1 MSRKKTNTQDP
12 NQKLNAQQIKFCEL
26 YAYGPNRGNGVL
38 SYSEAYNIK
47 LDGNSSGYGTCRSNA
62 SKLLT
67 KTDILD
73 YIRSLYESNDLN
85 DTLVDNELAFVI
97 KQNSDFGSKVAAI
110 KEYNSLKSRIKNR
123 LEVTTRT
130 FKVEIEE

>member
-1 MSRKKTNTQDP
+1 MSRIKTNVIKPD
-12 NQKLNAQQIKFCEL
+12 QKLNDNQKKFCQL

-38 SYSEAYNIK
+38 SYSEAYEIDLSEK
-47 LDGNSSGYGTCRSNA
+47 SGYGTCRSNA

>member
-1 MSRKKTNTQDP
+1 MSRKKTNTKDP
-12 NQKLNAQQIKFCEL
+12 NQKLNDHQKRFCEL

-38 SYSEAYNIK
+38 SYSEAYEIDLSEK
-47 LDGNSSGYGTCRSNA
+47 SGYGTCRSNA